1 MLFFFHALQV
11 RPMIRHWG
19 QWDRNKGGPGV
30 ATGRGQFG
38 DGVGLRL
45 GRGSSH
51 GRSGYPRLLA
61 EPSIP
66 PAGRGRTHPSVFYTK
81 DFPKG
86 CPTANGAACGTIA
99 AEQGGFMRY
108 LTGHL
113 LLETTHYRALVALI
127 SLKIPASQTSRKE
140 PLFSTVLEGNWWA
153 AKATAVWSLFT
164 FFAGSWTL
172 FIVTFE
178 MCHLSGLH
186 LISTCWGYKLS
197 VW

>member
-11 RPMIRHWG
+11 RPMVRHWG
-19 QWDRNKGGPGV
+19 QRERNKGGPGM

-38 DGVGLRL
+38 EGVGLRL
-45 GRGSSH
+45 GRGSTH
-51 GRSGYPRLLA
+51 GPSSCPRLLA

-66 PAGRGRTHPSVFYTK
+66 PAGRGRTHPNMFYTK

-86 CPTANGAACGTIA
+86 CPTANGTIA

-140 PLFSTVLEGNWWA
+140 PLFSTVLEGN
-153 AKATAVWSLFT
+153 
-164 FFAGSWTL
+164 
-172 FIVTFE
+172 
-178 MCHLSGLH
+178 
-186 LISTCWGYKLS
+186 
-197 VW
+197 